1 MERTGAELGV
11 LGVGVEVEPRDESFF
26 SEETLLASESLRDI
40 ELLGVRGVASLV
52 EGNGWW
58 W

>member
-40 ELLGVRGVASLV
+40 ELLGVRGVAALV
-52 EGNGWW
+52 EGNG
-58 W
+58 